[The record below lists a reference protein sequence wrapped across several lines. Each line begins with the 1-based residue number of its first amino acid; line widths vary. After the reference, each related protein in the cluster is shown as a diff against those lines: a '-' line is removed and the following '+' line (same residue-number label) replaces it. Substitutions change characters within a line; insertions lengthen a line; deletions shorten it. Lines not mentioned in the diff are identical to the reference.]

1 MKQKTLS
8 IATFGL
14 AFLMVVAMG
23 CQTVPRGAALGGALG
38 AGTGAIIGAQSGH
51 AGEGAAIG
59 AVVGAATGAIA
70 SDIRARRTK
79 SAQETA
85 KAYDYEPAQGE
96 VLKLESVSVL
106 PSQVKPGDMV
116 EASIQYALLGTGEDG
131 VAVRE
136 SRSLMQGQGGQ
147 IVAEIGTKNFTRQDG
162 TWVSVAQFKVLD
174 NLEPGEVTVQQVIET
189 NQSRISGSAKFTVIE

>member
-1 MKQKTLS
+1 MK
-8 IATFGL
+8 TFAVAAL
-14 AFLMVVAMG
+14 ALAVVVILAMG
-23 CQTVPRGAALGGALG
+23 CQTVPRGAGLGGALG

-79 SAQETA
+79 TAQETA
-85 KAYDYEPAQGE
+85 QTYDYQPSQGE

-106 PSQVKPGDMV
+106 PSQVKRGDMV
-116 EASIQYALLGTGEDG
+116 EASIQYALLGTGQEG

-136 SRSLMQGQGGQ
+136 SRTLMQGGQ
-147 IVAEIGTKNFTRQDG
+147 VVAEIGTKSFTRQDG
-162 TWVSVAQFKVLD
+162 TWVSVAQFKALD
-174 NLEPGEVTVQQVIET
+174 NLELGEVSVQQVIET
-189 NQSRISGSAKFTVIE
+189 NQSRISGTAKFTVIE

>member
-1 MKQKTLS
+1 MRQKPYV
-8 IATFGL
+8 IAMFGL
-14 AFLMVVAMG
+14 AFVMVLAMG
-23 CQTVPRGAALGGALG
+23 CQTVPRGAGLGGVLG

-85 KAYDYEPAQGE
+85 QTYEYEPAQGE

-106 PSQVKPGDMV
+106 PSQVKRGDMI
-116 EASIQYALLGTGEDG
+116 EASIQYALLGTGESG
-131 VAVRE
+131 VGVRE
-136 SRSLMQGQGGQ
+136 SRTLMQGGQ
-147 IVAEIGTKNFTRQDG
+147 VVAEIGTKSFTRQDG
-162 TWVSVAQFKVLD
+162 TWVSVAQFKALD
-174 NLEPGEVTVQQVIET
+174 HLELGEVSVLQVIET
-189 NQSRISGSAKFTVIE
+189 NQSRISGTAKFTVIE

>member
-1 MKQKTLS
+1 MKMKTF
-8 IATFGL
+8 AVAAL
-14 AFLMVVAMG
+14 ALAVVVILAMG

-106 PSQVKPGDMV
+106 PSQVKRGDMI
-116 EASIQYALLGTGEDG
+116 EASIQYALLGTGQDG

-136 SRSLMQGQGGQ
+136 SRTLMQGGQ
-147 IVAEIGTKNFTRQDG
+147 VVAEIGTKSFSRQDG
-162 TWVSVAQFKVLD
+162 TWVSVAQFKTLD
-174 NLEPGEVTVQQVIET
+174 NLELGEVSVQQVIET
-189 NQSRISGSAKFTVIE
+189 NQSRISGTAKFTVIE

>member
-1 MKQKTLS
+1 MKMKTF
-8 IATFGL
+8 AVAAL
-14 AFLMVVAMG
+14 ALAVVVILAMG
-23 CQTVPRGAALGGALG
+23 CQTVPRGAGLGGALG

-79 SAQETA
+79 TAQETA
-85 KAYDYEPAQGE
+85 QTYDYQPSQGE

-106 PSQVKPGDMV
+106 PSQVKRGDMV
-116 EASIQYALLGTGEDG
+116 EASIQYALLGTGQEG

-136 SRSLMQGQGGQ
+136 SRTLMQGGQ
-147 IVAEIGTKNFTRQDG
+147 VVAEIGTKSFTRQDG
-162 TWVSVAQFKVLD
+162 TWVSVAQFKALD
-174 NLEPGEVTVQQVIET
+174 NLELGEVSVQQVIET
-189 NQSRISGSAKFTVIE
+189 NQSRISGTAKFTVIE